1 MAESIMTDNIE
12 KAAPTDVISGTGKR
26 KCAIARVWL
35 KPGDGKITVNGVE
48 PSKHFTRAAQV
59 ARALLPLKVAEREN
73 RYDILIRVHGGG
85 VAGHSDAVRLG
96 IARALEKKEPDLR
109 GVLKKAGCLTRDS
122 RIKER
127 KKYGQKGARK
137 KFQFS
142 KR

>member
-1 MAESIMTDNIE
+1 MVESIITDTE
-12 KAAPTDVISGTGKR
+12 KTVPVEIIWGTGKR

-35 KPGDGKITVNGVE
+35 KPGDGKVTVNGVE
-48 PSKHFTRAAQV
+48 PAKYFTRHAQIE
-59 ARALLPLKVAEREN
+59 RALLPLRVADREN
-73 RYDILIRVHGGG
+73 RYNIIVRVHGGG
-85 VAGHSDAVRLG
+85 IAGQSDAVRLG
-96 IARALEKKEPDLR
+96 IARSLEKKEPTLR
-109 GVLKKAGCLTRDS
+109 AVLKKAGCLTRDA